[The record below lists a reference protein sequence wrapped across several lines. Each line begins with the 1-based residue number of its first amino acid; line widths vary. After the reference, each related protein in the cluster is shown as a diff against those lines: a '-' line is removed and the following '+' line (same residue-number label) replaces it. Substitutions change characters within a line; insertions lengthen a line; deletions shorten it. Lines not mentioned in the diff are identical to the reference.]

1 MGEYTHAVLPP
12 HSALLH
18 ILRLPSQFLKDEQTA
33 NCQLKDKL
41 FSQPSQLFV
50 APQSFKCYYETAVM
64 KISLTSINCRG
75 EKKNKT
81 NKRKQ
86 RGLPAAARAARQWAA
101 KHCGS
106 SVIRI
111 TLQDES
117 GSVRTHTNTHTHKKI
132 CTVCL
137 HDFSNCIMSTQEISP
152 N

>member
-75 EKKNKT
+75 EKKTKT

-117 GSVRTHTNTHTHKKI
+117 GSVRTHTNTHTQED
-132 CTVCL
+132 L
-137 HDFSNCIMSTQEISP
+137 QGMSS
-152 N
+152 

>member
-75 EKKNKT
+75 EKKTKT

-86 RGLPAAARAARQWAA
+86 RGLPAAARAACQWAA

-117 GSVRTHTNTHTHKKI
+117 GSVKTHTNTHTRRSARYVGMTSP
-132 CTVCL
+132 TV
-137 HDFSNCIMSTQEISP
+137 S
-152 N
+152 

>member
-64 KISLTSINCRG
+64 KISLTSINCLG

-117 GSVRTHTNTHTHKKI
+117 GSVKTHTNTHTRRSARYV
-132 CTVCL
+132 CMTSPTV
-137 HDFSNCIMSTQEISP
+137 S
-152 N
+152 

>member
-1 MGEYTHAVLPP
+1 MCMGEYTHAVLPP

-75 EKKNKT
+75 EKKT
-81 NKRKQ
+81 KQ
-86 RGLPAAARAARQWAA
+86 TRGNSEDCLQRPAQP
-101 KHCGS
+101 
-106 SVIRI
+106 V
-111 TLQDES
+111 S
-117 GSVRTHTNTHTHKKI
+117 GQLNIV
-132 CTVCL
+132 VP
-137 HDFSNCIMSTQEISP
+137 Q
-152 N
+152 

>member
-75 EKKNKT
+75 EKKTKT

-117 GSVRTHTNTHTHKKI
+117 GSVRTHTNTHTQED
-132 CTVCL
+132 L
-137 HDFSNCIMSTQEISP
+137 HGMSA
-152 N
+152 

>member
-1 MGEYTHAVLPP
+1 MRKMCMEEYTHAVLPP

-75 EKKNKT
+75 EKKQKQKKQNKQ
-81 NKRKQ
+81 RKQ
-86 RGLPAAARAARQWAA
+86 RGLPAAACAARQWAA
-101 KHCGS
+101 EHRSS

-117 GSVRTHTNTHTHKKI
+117 GSVRTHTNTH
-132 CTVCL
+132 
-137 HDFSNCIMSTQEISP
+137 
-152 N
+152 

>member
-75 EKKNKT
+75 EKKTKT

-132 CTVCL
+132 RTVCL

>member
-64 KISLTSINCRG
+64 KISLTSINCLG

-117 GSVRTHTNTHTHKKI
+117 GSVKTHTNTHTRRSARYVGMTSP
-132 CTVCL
+132 TV
-137 HDFSNCIMSTQEISP
+137 S
-152 N
+152 

>member
-64 KISLTSINCRG
+64 KISLTSINCLG

-117 GSVRTHTNTHTHKKI
+117 GSVRTHTNTHTQED
-132 CTVCL
+132 L
-137 HDFSNCIMSTQEISP
+137 HGMSA
-152 N
+152 

>member
-75 EKKNKT
+75 EKKTKT

-117 GSVRTHTNTHTHKKI
+117 GSVRTHTNTHTRRSARYV
-132 CTVCL
+132 CMTSPTV
-137 HDFSNCIMSTQEISP
+137 S
-152 N
+152 

>member
-117 GSVRTHTNTHTHKKI
+117 GSVKTHTNTHTRRSARYVGMTSP
-132 CTVCL
+132 TV
-137 HDFSNCIMSTQEISP
+137 S
-152 N
+152 